1 MDFKH
6 QKWAFNQIKFQLER
20 VASNLSRLT
29 TSELMTKNFI
39 QKMATKRFAP
49 KLKVKTGD
57 TVVVTAGK
65 DKGKKGTILRVFPTE
80 NLAVVEGIQMVTK
93 HRKPTQTSEGGIS
106 QMEARINISNL
117 MLVDGQGNPTRVGR
131 RVEDGK
137 VVRYSKKS
145 GQTIQ

>member
-1 MDFKH
+1 
-6 QKWAFNQIKFQLER
+6 
-20 VASNLSRLT
+20 
-29 TSELMTKNFI
+29 MTKNFI

-57 TVVVTAGK
+57 NVVVTAGK

-93 HRKPTQTSEGGIS
+93 HRKPTQTTAGGRD

-117 MLVDGQGNPTRVGR
+117 MLVDAQGNPTRVGR
-131 RVEDGK
+131 REEEGK